1 MSSSNKNKLP
11 VFERDAGGG
20 GDCFFFSLYEAL
32 KERDLLKNIM
42 DSYGTFSLNKNSFNT
57 YFRNLVAEQI
67 TTERLITLIEILQSV
82 VRENKGRSD
91 KDIADMVDLQPWL
104 VRAYLNANRNST
116 NRNSANRNYER
127 FAINVRRSIRQ
138 AKNEPQALE
147 IGIAT
152 ELLNTTGIE
161 LQLVYKNFPQRKR
174 SINTIAQSLSL
185 KTPEK
190 KMLADYE
197 NLPTYLLPP
206 GYSVEK
212 KMPVSL
218 PLETRNGEPIV
229 YVVMSRKEGHY
240 YYFSFHEY
248 YGGTRRSQATQSRS
262 TRRSQATRSRSTRRS
277 KATRSRSTR
286 RSQATRRKTRRSQ
299 A

>member
-1 MSSSNKNKLP
+1 MH
-11 VFERDAGGG
+11 
-20 GDCFFFSLYEAL
+20 
-32 KERDLLKNIM
+32 
-42 DSYGTFSLNKNSFNT
+42 SYGTFSLNKSNFNI

-67 TTERLITLIEILQSV
+67 TTERLTTLIELLQSV
-82 VRENKGRSD
+82 VRENKGRPD
-91 KDIADMVDLQPWL
+91 KEIADMVDLQPWL
-104 VRAYLNANRNST
+104 VRAYLNANRSSA
-116 NRNSANRNYER
+116 NRNSANRNSER

-152 ELLNTTGIE
+152 ELLSTAGIA

-212 KMPVSL
+212 KMPLSL

-229 YVVMSRKEGHY
+229 YLVMSRKEGHY

-248 YGGTRRSQATQSRS
+248 YGGTRSRT
-262 TRRSQATRSRSTRRS
+262 TRRSQATRSRT
-277 KATRSRSTR
+277 TR
-286 RSQATRRKTRRSQ
+286 RSQTTRRKTKRQTKRKTKRSR

>member
-1 MSSSNKNKLP
+1 MH
-11 VFERDAGGG
+11 
-20 GDCFFFSLYEAL
+20 
-32 KERDLLKNIM
+32 
-42 DSYGTFSLNKNSFNT
+42 SYGTFSLNKSNFNT

-82 VRENKGRSD
+82 VRENKGRPD
-91 KDIADMVDLQPWL
+91 KEIADMVDLQPWL
-104 VRAYLNANRNST
+104 VRAYLNAKRSSAK
-116 NRNSANRNYER
+116 RSSANRNSSNRNSER
-127 FAINVRRSIRQ
+127 FATNVRRSIRH

-147 IGIAT
+147 IGIAM
-152 ELLNTTGIE
+152 ELLSTAGIA

-212 KMPVSL
+212 KMPLSL

-229 YVVMSRKEGHY
+229 YLVMSRKEGHY

-248 YGGTRRSQATQSRS
+248 YGGTRSRT
-262 TRRSQATRSRSTRRS
+262 TRRSQTTKR
-277 KATRSRSTR
+277 
-286 RSQATRRKTRRSQ
+286 QATKRKTKRRQ

>member
-1 MSSSNKNKLP
+1 MSSRINSSNKNKLP

-20 GDCFFFSLYEAL
+20 GDCFFFSLYKAL
-32 KERDLLKNIM
+32 EERNLLKNIM

-67 TTERLITLIEILQSV
+67 TTERLTTLIEILQSV
-82 VRENKGRSD
+82 VRENQGTSEKEL
-91 KDIADMVDLQPWL
+91 ANMVDLQPWL

-116 NRNSANRNYER
+116 NRNSANRNNER

-152 ELLNTTGIE
+152 ELLSTAGIE

-174 SINTIAQSLSL
+174 SLHSIAVGLSL

-206 GYSVEK
+206 NYSVEK
-212 KMPVSL
+212 KMPLSL

-229 YVVMSRKEGHY
+229 YLVMSRKEGHY
-240 YYFSFHEY
+240 YYFTFNEY
-248 YGGTRRSQATQSRS
+248 YGGTRHT
-262 TRRSQATRSRSTRRS
+262 
-277 KATRSRSTR
+277 K
-286 RSQATRRKTRRSQ
+286 RRKSKTKRKTKRITN
-299 A
+299 